1 MKFSEAEYATMLEHL
16 RPFLGTDASS
26 RDFQYPSTLL
36 DVPSISSDRV
46 VVEIA
51 THGENEYAQLG

>member
-1 MKFSEAEYATMLEHL
+1 MKLSETDYATMLERL

-26 RDFQYPSTLL
+26 RDFEYPSTLL

-51 THGENEYAQLG
+51 AHGENGYAQLG